1 MIYGV
6 KFDIDLRMYRVLLFI
21 LNVFGYT
28 FI

>member
-6 KFDIDLRMYRVLLFI
+6 KFDIDLRMFRVLLFI